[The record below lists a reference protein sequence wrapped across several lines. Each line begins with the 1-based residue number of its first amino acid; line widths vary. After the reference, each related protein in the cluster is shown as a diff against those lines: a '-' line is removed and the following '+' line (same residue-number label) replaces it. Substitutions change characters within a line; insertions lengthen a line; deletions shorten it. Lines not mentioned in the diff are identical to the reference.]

1 MTIYDL
7 MKKLMRYPANAKV
20 DYKIIIGTDN
30 GCETLLYEE
39 PLDKKEMRI
48 LEIME
53 SEHVDRDVAEQIFI
67 DEITKKYETDD
78 IVEAEILFKIDEEQ
92 GAINESLRLNKTAY
106 SIPC

>member
-67 DEITKKYETDD
+67 DEITEKYETDD

-92 GAINESLRLNKTAY
+92 GDN
-106 SIPC
+106 

>member
-1 MTIYDL
+1 MSTALREVVKDLTIYDL

-20 DYKIIIGTDN
+20 EYKIIIGTDT
-30 GCETLLYEE
+30 GSDTLLYEE

-78 IVEAEILFKIDEEQ
+78 IAEAEILFKIDEEQ
-92 GAINESLRLNKTAY
+92 GDNQ
-106 SIPC
+106 

>member
-53 SEHVDRDVAEQIFI
+53 SEHVDCDVAEQIFI
-67 DEITKKYETDD
+67 DEITEKYGTDD
-78 IVEAEILFKIDEEQ
+78 IGEAEILFETDQEYGDK
-92 GAINESLRLNKTAY
+92 K
-106 SIPC
+106 